1 MHWVLYAVIAI
12 FLWGVCGITMK
23 LGTNRISAQ
32 SMVIWVTVGFL
43 VMVPAMLRFSALS
56 GLT

>member
-32 SMVIWVTVGFL
+32 SLVIWVTVGFL

-56 GLT
+56 EVT

>member
-1 MHWVLYAVIAI
+1 MHWMLYVVIAI
-12 FLWGVCGITMK
+12 VLWGVCGLTMK

-43 VMVPAMLRFSALS
+43 VMVPVMLRFSALS
-56 GLT
+56 PG